1 MDFRSDLALEQREA
15 LAASGSSG
23 LRTEEKAVDGVRVST
38 VTVLD
43 DTGARAIGKP
53 VGTYVTLETDE
64 PFRPSD
70 TFDTLQT
77 LLTDA
82 LTRMLPQTGPVL
94 VVGLGNDAI
103 TPDALGPKAV
113 SHIFATRHIQKEL
126 ASSLGLGPLRPVAA
140 VAPGVL
146 GRTGVETAELLRAL
160 TRHLSPAALLVIDA
174 LAARQLNRVGS
185 TVQLTDSG
193 ISPGSGVGNRRAE
206 ISRRTLG
213 VPVVAVGIPTV
224 VDADTMA
231 RDLAGLPE
239 CETPRAARH
248 MMVTPKE
255 IDLLID
261 RAAVLLGDAINRA
274 LQPTLSLQE
283 LRQLT
288 Q

>member
-15 LAASGSSG
+15 LAASGSAG
-23 LRTEEKAVDGVRVST
+23 VQTNEKTVDGVHVST
-38 VTVLD
+38 VRVLD
-43 DTGARAIGKP
+43 DRGAHAIGKP
-53 VGTYVTLETDE
+53 VGTYITLETGST
-64 PFRPSD
+64 FKPSG
-70 TFDTLQT
+70 TLETLQS
-77 LLTDA
+77 LLTEA
-82 LTRMLPQTGPVL
+82 ILRMLPQTGPVL

-103 TPDALGPKAV
+103 TPDALGPKTV

-126 ASSLGLGPLRPVAA
+126 AVSLGLGTLRPVAA

-160 TRHLSPAALLVIDA
+160 TRHLSPAALIVIDA
-174 LAARQLNRVGS
+174 LAARQLTRVGS

-206 ISRRTLG
+206 ISVRTLG
-213 VPVVAVGIPTV
+213 VPVIAVGVPTV

-231 RDLAGLPE
+231 RDLTGLPADAPE
-239 CETPRAARH
+239 AARR

-261 RAAVLLGDAINRA
+261 RAAALLGDAINRA
-274 LQPTLSLQE
+274 LQPALSLQE

>member
-23 LRTEEKAVDGVRVST
+23 LRTEEKTVDGVRVST

-103 TPDALGPKAV
+103 TPDALGPKAA